1 MRDLSCFEDE
11 SFDLIVHPVSN
22 VFVDNILVVWK
33 EAARLLKNEG
43 ILISGI
49 ANPINY
55 IFDYK
60 KLDKGIFEIKHSIP
74 YLDLESLSKEDIDE
88 FIEKD
93 YPFEFGHTL
102 EDQIKGQIDAGFVI
116 TGFYEDTYG
125 GKSILDKY
133 INTYIATRA
142 VKASCK

>member
-1 MRDLSCFEDE
+1 MERSCK
-11 SFDLIVHPVSN
+11 I
-22 VFVDNILVVWK
+22 
-33 EAARLLKNEG
+33 AKNEG

-88 FIEKD
+88 FIEK
-93 YPFEFGHTL
+93 
-102 EDQIKGQIDAGFVI
+102 I
-116 TGFYEDTYG
+116 
-125 GKSILDKY
+125 ILLNLD
-133 INTYIATRA
+133 IP
-142 VKASCK
+142 